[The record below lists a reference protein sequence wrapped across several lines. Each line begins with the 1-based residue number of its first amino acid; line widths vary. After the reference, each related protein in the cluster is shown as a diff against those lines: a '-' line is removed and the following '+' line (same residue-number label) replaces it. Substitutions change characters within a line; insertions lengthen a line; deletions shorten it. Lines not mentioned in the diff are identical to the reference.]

1 MDDQEFRQRA
11 HQLSDWMAEYIETV
25 GSRRIVPDVAPGAL
39 RAALPAS
46 APEHP
51 ESFDDIF
58 AAFQDTI
65 VPGMTHWNHPGWFG
79 YFPAN
84 HSPPSILAE
93 MLVAAMGAQCMS
105 WQTSP
110 AATELEQVVMRWL
123 GELLGLG
130 GVFTGV
136 IQDTASTSTFSA
148 IVSARERA
156 LNALEVDGDPRLR
169 GAAMGSFTLYVS
181 SEAHSSVLKGA
192 RMAGFCD
199 AQVRQVPLQAVAPG
213 ELDGRSLDP
222 AALDEMIASDLA
234 SGWRPLFVTAT
245 VGTTSTTGVDPV
257 RAISEVCQARGLWL
271 HVDAAYAGA
280 CALLDECRPHFDGWE
295 LADSV
300 VVNPHKWL
308 FVNFDCSAYFVRE
321 PRDLLA
327 AFSMT
332 PEYLRTAHDDEV
344 VNFRDWGPQLG
355 RRFRALKLWFVLRA
369 YGAEGVRA
377 LLREHNRMAAELAD
391 WVDAHP
397 TLRRVAPTP
406 FALVCF
412 RWAPEGASDADADTL
427 NEELMR
433 RVNARGDVF
442 MTHTR
447 VDGRY
452 TLRMS
457 VGQWRTGDED
467 VARARRHLDDVL
479 SDLEVSR

>member
-11 HQLSDWMAEYIETV
+11 HQLADWMAEYIATV
-25 GSRRIVPDVAPGAL
+25 GDRRIVPEVAPGAL
-39 RAALPAS
+39 KAALPER
-46 APEHP
+46 APEGP
-51 ESFDDIF
+51 EAFDAIF
-58 AAFQDTI
+58 ADFEAR
-65 VPGMTHWNHPGWFG
+65 VLPGMTHWNHPGWFG

-123 GELLGLG
+123 ADLLGLG
-130 GVFTGV
+130 GAFTGV
-136 IQDTASTSTFSA
+136 IQDTASTSTFAA

-156 LNALEVDGDPRLR
+156 LNALGVDADPRAR

-199 AQVRQVPLQAVAPG
+199 AQVRAVPLTAPAPG
-213 ELDGRSLDP
+213 ALHPHSVDP
-222 AALDEMIASDLA
+222 AALDAMIRADLA
-234 SGWRPLFVTAT
+234 DGWRPLFVAAT
-245 VGTTSTTGVDPV
+245 IGTTSTTGVDPV
-257 RAISEVCQARGLWL
+257 DAIAGVCAEHGLWL

-280 CALLDECRPHFDGWE
+280 CALLDECRHHFAGWE
-295 LADSV
+295 RADSI

-308 FVNFDCSAYFVRE
+308 FVNFDCSAYFVRD
-321 PRDLLA
+321 PDDLLA

-332 PEYLRTAHDDEV
+332 PEYLRTRHDAEV

-377 LLREHNRMAAELAD
+377 LLRAHNRMAAELAD

-397 TLRRVAPTP
+397 KLARVAPTP

-412 RWAPEGASDADADTL
+412 RWAPDGVPDDDADAL
-427 NEELMR
+427 NAELMR

-447 VDGRY
+447 VGGRY
-452 TLRMS
+452 TLRAS
-457 VGQWRTGDED
+457 VGQWRTGDAD
-467 VARARRHLDDVL
+467 VLRLRDHLDEVL
-479 SDLEVSR
+479 VELEAGR